1 YRVQKNVE
9 NEIHQIE
16 GKVESELAAVALEA
30 LSETHSDD
38 EPEDV
43 VADAPVEESAV
54 EESESTAL
62 DTDLP
67 AKEDDVLAAYAPI
80 FMPPQ
85 PVKASETTT
94 RAAASKDVED
104 FADDADGHDEESSD
118 ATSTRRRRGRRGTS
132 RGRGKEVVVEPE
144 AEKSNDVEII

>member
-1 YRVQKNVE
+1 
-9 NEIHQIE
+9 
-16 GKVESELAAVALEA
+16 
-30 LSETHSDD
+30 SDD
-38 EPEDV
+38 EAEGTENDENTDNTDDV
-43 VADAPVEESAV
+43 AADAPVVESAV

-67 AKEDDVLAAYAPI
+67 ANEDDVLAAYAPI

-94 RAAASKDVED
+94 PAAASKDVED
-104 FADDADGHDEESSD
+104 FADDADRPEEESSD

-144 AEKSNDVEII
+144 AEKSNDVEIIDEPRGIKGSTRIESQR